1 MWRQLINVI
10 LVLLVVVVV
19 GLLELLLHRTL
30 LYIYV
35 RQ

>member
-1 MWRQLINVI
+1 MWRQLII

-30 LYIYV
+30 LYIYAG
-35 RQ
+35 Q